1 MKNTKKTANKLSVPG
16 KVKKGFRFYCA
27 AVLSVALVL
36 GCSVTAFAA
45 NDPIAVV
52 NNLSDFIFG
61 LIHSLKQGETHVL
74 GEATILKRI
83 GDNDYLA
90 EYNGVKCHAIFNPFA
105 GRYFVDDV
113 YGVIRSSPDRD
124 SR

>member
-1 MKNTKKTANKLSVPG
+1 MQNDTPVGLFGRLHRIRQTAW
-16 KVKKGFRFYCA
+16 
-27 AVLSVALVL
+27 
-36 GCSVTAFAA
+36 
-45 NDPIAVV
+45 
-52 NNLSDFIFG
+52 
-61 LIHSLKQGETHVL
+61 HML
-74 GEATILKRI
+74 GEAAILKRI

-113 YGVIRSSPDRD
+113 YGVIRSSHDRD

>member
-1 MKNTKKTANKLSVPG
+1 MKNTKKTANKLPVPG

-52 NNLSDFIFG
+52 NRRSADGGQQPVRFYFLADPRHWPHPAG
-61 LIHSLKQGETHVL
+61 L
-74 GEATILKRI
+74 R
-83 GDNDYLA
+83 Y
-90 EYNGVKCHAIFNPFA
+90 FA
-105 GRYFVDDV
+105 GGPV
-113 YGVIRSSPDRD
+113 SQEP
-124 SR
+124 

>member
-1 MKNTKKTANKLSVPG
+1 MEKCQC
-16 KVKKGFRFYCA
+16 Y
-27 AVLSVALVL
+27 
-36 GCSVTAFAA
+36 
-45 NDPIAVV
+45 
-52 NNLSDFIFG
+52 
-61 LIHSLKQGETHVL
+61 IHSLKQGETHVL

-90 EYNGVKCHAIFNPFA
+90 EYKGVKCHAIFNPFA